1 MSVLRQ
7 IFRQQ
12 NSETYEK
19 GGTEV
24 PLFYVPASFL
34 IRGDRL
40 ISHHSIDLMH
50 GMVEKERGKA
60 S

>member
-1 MSVLRQ
+1 MSVLRR

-12 NSETYEK
+12 NSEIYEK

-24 PLFYVPASFL
+24 PLFYVLASFL

-40 ISHHSIDLMH
+40 VSHHCIDFMH
-50 GMVEKERGKA
+50 GMLEKKSGKA